1 MKTKK
6 AKDLALELMDDL
18 LGSKEDSDQAQ
29 GSKGK
34 VKSASAGD
42 SDHDID
48 LDLGI
53 DVESSSGQ
61 DSVPSID
68 LDASNPF
75 LVQDSDVVEP
85 PPQPDPTQVANPT
98 RTEVIADQPPQTP
111 AHTTT
116 NVAGADK
123 TIKLS
128 ESKIISH
135 PSMENIPSPPSAESQ
150 QAKPPVHQ
158 PAKPVLSAADIRS
171 SASRASGMG
180 GASSPAQVSLIQSEN
195 LRVAQQRILELEE
208 EISRLR
214 TDNEALAAAGE
225 TLKNVSDQSKSS
237 LETLQRRMSE
247 QAQNSKQEKSHLEQ
261 VVKSKQNQIDELE
274 QKVSQMDMRLSSSIQ
289 KIRVRE
295 RELEN
300 RLELVK
306 MENQA
311 LIRSKDEMILDLK
324 RQIDQITIE
333 IESYRNKGQELNQQL
348 GQKQET
354 LSRTVKALRLALSL
368 LEGSDPSGD
377 PSKKVS

>member
-18 LGSKEDSDQAQ
+18 LGGKKEDSKKSK

-34 VKSASAGD
+34 LKSASEGG
-42 SDHDID
+42 SDADID
-48 LDLGI
+48 LDLRI
-53 DVESSSGQ
+53 DVEESVSSSE
-61 DSVPSID
+61 SVPSID
-68 LDASNPF
+68 LEASNPF
-75 LVQDSDVVEP
+75 LVHDSDP
-85 PPQPDPTQVANPT
+85 AVANPPPAPEETNVQNQT
-98 RTEVIADQPPQTP
+98 RTEVIADNNPNTQT
-111 AHTTT
+111 AQDKTSVT
-116 NVAGADK
+116 AGGDR

-128 ESKIISH
+128 ESKIVSH
-135 PSMENIPSPPSAESQ
+135 PSMENIKTPQAPPMQ
-150 QAKPPVHQ
+150 QPP
-158 PAKPVLSAADIRS
+158 KPVVSAAEIRS
-171 SASRASGMG
+171 SASRTAGMG

-225 TLKNVSDQSKSS
+225 TLRNVSVQSKSD
-237 LETLQRRMSE
+237 LERLQRHITD
-247 QAQNSKQEKSHLEQ
+247 QTQNFKQERSHLEN
-261 VVKSKQNQIDELE
+261 VVKTKQNRVDELE
-274 QKVSQMDMRLSSSIQ
+274 QQVAQMDLRLSSSIQ

-333 IESYRNKGQELNQQL
+333 LESYRNKGQELNQQL

-377 PSKKVS
+377 PGKKVS

>member
-18 LGSKEDSDQAQ
+18 LGSKTQGGK

-34 VKSASAGD
+34 TKDASNGEIESSHND
-42 SDHDID
+42 DHAID
-48 LDLGI
+48 LSG
-53 DVESSSGQ
+53 ESS

-75 LVQDSDVVEP
+75 LVDGAEDSNEP
-85 PPQPDPTQVANPT
+85 PKQPDSTNIANPT
-98 RTEVIADQPPQTP
+98 RTEVIADTEQTHKP
-111 AHTTT
+111 LSEHTSL
-116 NVAGADK
+116 AGGDR

-135 PSMENIPSPPSAESQ
+135 PSMENIKSPPSEPDPA
-150 QAKPPVHQ
+150 PP
-158 PAKPVLSAADIRS
+158 KPVLSAADIRS

-225 TLKNVSDQSKSS
+225 TLKNVSDQSKSE
-237 LETLQRRMSE
+237 LEKLQRQINE
-247 QAQNSKQEKSHLEQ
+247 QTHNHRQEKSHLEE
-261 VVKSKQNQIDELE
+261 VVKTKQNKVDDLE

-324 RQIDQITIE
+324 RQIDQINIE
-333 IESYRNKGQELNQQL
+333 LESYRNKGQELNQQL
-348 GQKQET
+348 GKKQET
-354 LSRTVKALRLALSL
+354 LSRTAKALRLALSL
-368 LEGSDPSGD
+368 LEGGD
-377 PSKKVS
+377 PSSDPNKKAS